1 MDGARNF
8 SSFSYSS
15 PLNRASR
22 LYRTPSSA
30 GILVSNSPAQQIDP
44 EIHEIKKQE
53 KEEIKGLNNR
63 FANYIDKVRSLEK
76 QNKVLE
82 TQLKILQEKEDYKS
96 NIDQIVAAFSS
107 NLKQQIHILDNEKE
121 KLQQELDRVQDLVEE
136 NKNKYEEEINKRNDL
151 ENDFVFNKKDVDEGF
166 LQRVELESKLDSLMD
181 ELDLL
186 KKLYNEEIQEMQSHM
201 NNIPVTV
208 EMDNSRGLDMDHIIQ
223 QVKAQY
229 ERIASRSREEA
240 EQWNKVKFDD
250 MKQQA
255 NQYDKELRET
265 KKEIAD
271 ITRLI
276 QRLSSDAEALRN
288 QRTNLENSFAEVEER
303 GQAMVNDAKIQITEL
318 EEALKRAKQ
327 DMAQQVKD
335 YQDLMNLKLALD
347 IEIATY
353 TKLLE
358 GEESRIGN
366 QGVVRF
372 IPRPTVPNRFNPPS
386 PETSPKNPESNAIDQ
401 LAKQTGDSISQER
414 DGPVIETTNH
424 RGAAAEQRSS

>member
-22 LYRTPSSA
+22 LSGNFSPLYRTPSSA

-96 NIDQIVAAFSS
+96 NIDQIVAAFSI
-107 NLKQQIHILDNEKE
+107 NLKQQINILDNEKE
-121 KLQQELDRVQDLVEE
+121 KLQRELDRVQDLVEE

-166 LQRVELESKLDSLMD
+166 LQRVDLESKLESLMD

-229 ERIASRSREEA
+229 EMIASRSREEA

-255 NQYDKELRET
+255 NQYDKDLRET
-265 KKEIAD
+265 KKEITD

-288 QRTNLENSFAEVEER
+288 QRTNLENAFAEVEER
-303 GQAMVNDAKIQITEL
+303 GQAMVNDAKNQIIEL
-318 EEALKRAKQ
+318 EEAIKRAKQ

-358 GEESRIGN
+358 GEESRIGS
-366 QGVVRF
+366 QGVIRF

-386 PETSPKNPESNAIDQ
+386 PETSPKNAETNAIDQ
-401 LAKQTGDSISQER
+401 LDF
-414 DGPVIETTNH
+414 
-424 RGAAAEQRSS
+424 